1 MLLDVRDYIIYCLW
15 VGERDLRN
23 YLNKISLDLQN
34 HSKLFDQFSRLIWIF
49 MKMSITEGKR
59 TAAWSMTMISIF
71 SYALTV
77 LRIAREL
84 GDFARSLL
92 SETDGR
98 CSMGSTFSSKAC
110 T

>member
-15 VGERDLRN
+15 VGE
-23 YLNKISLDLQN
+23 
-34 HSKLFDQFSRLIWIF
+34 FSRLIWIF